1 MKQALHAASR
11 RFLPAAFKR
20 RLVSFGRKLD
30 PDAFQQLAYTD
41 FFAPNMTLGLQHLAI
56 RGLQPRHIVDVGAY
70 HGDWA
75 RMVHAIWP
83 QAQITMLEANLDKKP
98 ILEPV
103 AQEIGA
109 RLDFAVLGPED
120 GAEVVFHVME
130 SGSSVLPE
138 NSPLDRRE
146 EVRLT
151 QRLDTLFPDNRP
163 DFIKLDV
170 QGYELEVLKGAS
182 DLMAGAQAVLM
193 EVSLI
198 EINKNAPLMT
208 EVVGFMRARG
218 FEVADVLELHRR
230 PLDRATNQVDLIF
243 VPATSPLLS
252 DTRHF

>member
-20 RLVSFGRKLD
+20 RVVSFGRKLD
-30 PDAFQQLAYTD
+30 PDSFQELAYAD
-41 FFAPNMTLGLQHLAI
+41 FFAPNMALGLRHLAA
-56 RGLQPRHIVDVGAY
+56 RGLQPQHIVDVGAF
-70 HGDWA
+70 HGDWSRMA
-75 RMVHAIWP
+75 RDIWP
-83 QAQITMLEANLDKKP
+83 EAHITMLEANLDKKP
-98 ILEPV
+98 ILAPV
-103 AQEIGA
+103 ADQIGA
-109 RLDFAVLGPED
+109 QLDFAVLGPED

-146 EVRLT
+146 EVRQT
-151 QRLDTLFPDNRP
+151 QRLDTLFPENKP

-182 DLMAGAQAVLM
+182 DILAGAQAVLM
-193 EVSLI
+193 EVALI

-243 VPATSPLLS
+243 VPAMSPLLS
-252 DTRHF
+252 DKRHF

>member
-1 MKQALHAASR
+1 MKQAIHAASR

-30 PDAFQQLAYTD
+30 PDSFAQLAYAD
-41 FFAPNMTLGLQHLAI
+41 FFAPNMVLGLRHLAG
-56 RGLQPRHIVDVGAY
+56 RGLQPRHIVDVGAF
-70 HGDWA
+70 HGDWSRTA
-75 RMVHAIWP
+75 RDIWP
-83 QAQITMLEANLDKKP
+83 EAQITMLEANRDKKP
-98 ILEPV
+98 VLEPV
-103 AQEIGA
+103 ATEIDA
-109 RLDFAVLGPED
+109 RLEFAVLGPED

-146 EVRLT
+146 EVRHT
-151 QRLDTLFPDNRP
+151 QKLDTLFPENGP

-170 QGYELEVLKGAS
+170 QGYELEVLKGAA
-182 DLMAGAQAVLM
+182 DLLAQAQAVLM

-198 EINKNAPLMT
+198 EINENAPLMT
-208 EVVGFMRARG
+208 EVVGFMRDRG

-252 DTRHF
+252 DKRHY